1 MFRFLR
7 RTSSRFLL
15 ETTLCVFLTSLV
27 SSLEVRGDEAAV
39 EDTIETSI
47 VPFLKSYCLDCHS
60 TEQAEAK
67 LDLSG
72 FRLESDVAAGH
83 QIWNEVIH
91 RIEAG
96 EMPPANHEPRPSAEE
111 SLDFVD
117 RVAEILKAEATRN
130 AGDPGDV
137 PIRRLSN
144 AEYNYT
150 IRDLTGVDIRPTK
163 EFPVDPA
170 NEAGF
175 DNSAESL
182 TLSPALMN
190 KYLAAAREVVQ
201 YLVLKPHGFDFAPHP
216 VMTDTDRDK
225 YCVNRIVAFYE
236 RQPTKYIDYFLAA
249 WSVRIAGGD
258 AAATIP
264 QIAEKHH
271 VSPRYL
277 AMVWHVLT
285 ETDDNAGPIEI
296 LRSLWR
302 ELPDDS
308 VQQDAA
314 HEICERMATF
324 VSTLRRELEP
334 KIDGLKSEGIHSGA
348 QAFVLWKNDQYAG
361 LRHHYNSN
369 APIDEAELQP
379 ANLVEKAL
387 MLPLDGEQRRQYWA
401 ALKRFASVFP
411 DAFYISE
418 RGRDYVG
425 VPRDKQEK
433 GRLLSAGFHSM
444 MGYYRDDA
452 PLCDLILSDD
462 AQKELDALWQE
473 LDFIA
478 SAPMRQYTGFVWFER
493 TDSTWLRDAEFDFAR
508 AEDHNVTSEAMI
520 QRLRDAYLAKA
531 ERNGGTEIPLKAI
544 RDFFDNINRQVRW
557 VEAAR
562 LEAESSHLQAL
573 AEFAARCYRRPL
585 TESEREELPTF
596 YTLLRNDDGLTHEEA
611 IQDSIVSLLVSPR
624 SFYRTDLAGSINDS
638 QIADSVSLDA
648 SKRTL
653 LSDIELAS
661 RVSYFLWSSM
671 PDEQLLQT
679 AVTGQLHKPDVL
691 RVEIQRMLQD
701 QRSSALAVE
710 FVGNWLG
717 FRRFEEH
724 NGVDRERFPQFT
736 DELRSAMFE
745 EPVRFLEDLIR
756 HDRPVL
762 DCLYAD
768 HAFVNATLA
777 KHYGIEFPS
786 SAGEWLRVDR
796 VGTSGRGGLIPMSVF
811 LTQNSPGLRT
821 SPVKRGYWIVKRLL
835 GEHIPAPPPN
845 VPDLP
850 EDESRLGELTL
861 ADALAKHREH
871 ASCAGCHNRFDSIGL
886 VFENYGPI
894 GELRTVDLG
903 NRPVQTAATFP
914 DGSVGNNLHDL
925 QKYLKEHRERDFVDN
940 LCRKLL
946 AFGLGRTLLL
956 SDDLLV
962 DAMQQ
967 KLQDDD
973 YKFSSLIETIVR
985 SPQFLARRL
994 QQH

>member
-7 RTSSRFLL
+7 RTSVCLL
-15 ETTLCVFLTSLV
+15 LAPAFSAFIASLL
-27 SSLEVRGDEAAV
+27 SSPEVRGDEAAV
-39 EDTIETSI
+39 ADVMKTSI

-72 FRLESDVAAGH
+72 FRLESDIAAGH

-96 EMPPANHEPRPSAEE
+96 EMPPANHETRPSAEE
-111 SLDFVD
+111 SFNFVD

-170 NEAGF
+170 NAAGF

-201 YLVLKPHGFDFAPHP
+201 YLVLKPHGFGFAPHP

-249 WSVRIAGGD
+249 WDVRTTGGD
-258 AAATIP
+258 TATTVP
-264 QIAEKHH
+264 QIAAKYH
-271 VSPRYL
+271 VSPKYL
-277 AMVWHVLT
+277 ALVWTVLT
-285 ETDDNAGPIEI
+285 DTDDDAGPIQI
-296 LRSLWR
+296 LRSLWQ
-302 ELPDDS
+302 ELPNKSD
-308 VQQDAA
+308 QHAQA
-314 HEICERMATF
+314 HEICERMAMF

-348 QAFVLWKNDQYAG
+348 QAFVLWKNDQYAA
-361 LRHHYNSN
+361 RRRRYNSN
-369 APIDEAELQP
+369 APIDDTGFEPE
-379 ANLVEKAL
+379 NLVETAL
-387 MLPLDGEQRRQYWA
+387 SLPLDGDERRKYWA
-401 ALKRFASVFP
+401 ALTRFANIFP

-452 PLCDLILSDD
+452 PLCDLILSEDG
-462 AQKELDALWQE
+462 KNELDALWQE
-473 LDFIA
+473 LDFIT

-493 TDSTWLRDAEFDFAR
+493 TDSAWLRDPEFDFAR
-508 AEDHNVTSEAMI
+508 AEDHNVTSVDMI
-520 QRLRDAYLAKA
+520 HKLRDGYLAKA
-531 ERNGGTEIPLKAI
+531 ERNGGTGIPLKAI
-544 RDFFDNINRQVRW
+544 WDFFENINRQIRW

-562 LEAESSHLQAL
+562 LEAESSHLQSL
-573 AEFAARCYRRPL
+573 AEFAARCYRRPI
-585 TESEREELPTF
+585 TEPEGEELKSF
-596 YTLLRNDDGLTHEEA
+596 YSLLRNDDGLTHEEA
-611 IQDSIVSLLVSPR
+611 IQDSIVALLVSPR
-624 SFYRTDLAGSINDS
+624 FFYRTDLAGPSSASSPTDS
-638 QIADSVSLDA
+638 LSADV
-648 SKRTL
+648 SKRAS

-661 RVSYFLWSSM
+661 RLSYFLWSSM

-679 AVTGQLHKPDVL
+679 AMTGQLHEPDVL
-691 RVEIQRMLQD
+691 RLEIHRMLQD
-701 QRSSALAVE
+701 QRSRALAVE

-724 NGVDRERFPQFT
+724 NSVDRARFPQFT

-745 EPVRFLEDLIR
+745 EPVKFLEDLIR
-756 HDRPVL
+756 TDRAVL

-786 SAGEWLRVDR
+786 GGTEWVRVDR

-821 SPVKRGYWIVKRLL
+821 SPVKRGYWVVKRLL

-861 ADALAKHREH
+861 AEALAKHREH

-894 GELRTVDLG
+894 GELRTLDLG

-914 DGSVGNNLHDL
+914 DGSPGNNLNDL
-925 QKYLKEHRERDFVDN
+925 RKYLKTHRERDFVDN

-962 DAMQQ
+962 DAMRQ
-967 KLQDDD
+967 KLHDGD
-973 YKFSSLIETIVR
+973 YKFSSLIETIVL
-985 SPQFLARRL
+985 SPQFLQRRE
-994 QQH
+994 